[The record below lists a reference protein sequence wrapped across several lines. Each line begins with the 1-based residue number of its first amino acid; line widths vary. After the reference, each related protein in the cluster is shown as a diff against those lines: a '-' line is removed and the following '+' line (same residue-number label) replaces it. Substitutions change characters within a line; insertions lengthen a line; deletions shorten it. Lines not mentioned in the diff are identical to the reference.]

1 MTKKQPTTKQ
11 PTALPKTKPIKK
23 ATKITKATKESKEVK
38 DTRPTLDL
46 CLILD
51 CTSSMQV
58 WIERSKDSL
67 HEIIKKCQ
75 SDYEG
80 LRVRV
85 SFVGYRDILD
95 KDRFSVQPFSEDITE
110 VSKFI
115 ASQIADGGRDWPEDV

>member
-1 MTKKQPTTKQ
+1 MTKKQPTTTTKTT
-11 PTALPKTKPIKK
+11 PAPKTKAIKK
-23 ATKITKATKESKEVK
+23 APKQTVK
-38 DTRPTLDL
+38 DDNDDKRPTLDL

-75 SDYEG
+75 TDYEG

-95 KDRFSVQPFSEDITE
+95 KDRFSVQPFSEDIE
-110 VSKFI
+110 AVSKFI
-115 ASQIADGGRDWPEDV
+115 ASQVADGGRDWPEDV

>member
-1 MTKKQPTTKQ
+1 MTKKPTTTTTKK
-11 PTALPKTKPIKK
+11 TAEPKTKAIKKAPKK
-23 ATKITKATKESKEVK
+23 ATKEDK
-38 DTRPTLDL
+38 DSRPTLDL

-75 SDYEG
+75 TDYEG

-95 KDRFSVQPFSEDITE
+95 KDRFSVQPFSEDIEE

-115 ASQIADGGRDWPEDV
+115 AS